1 VVSIV
6 EEPAVP
12 ELVAALGAFVEVL
25 VVGAVEEVQPVEDVL
40 RCVRVYDVEQDR
52 EAEAVGSIDQF
63 FQVLWCAVT
72 RACSEKA
79 RDLVAKSCQSR

>member
-79 RDLVAKSCQSR
+79 RDLVPKSCKSR